1 MKSPIGILFYDNE
14 GKLITANQSAKDIA
28 GIPESDDVS
37 INLFNNPD
45 VVSRKEKLIG
55 GGVIKFQSQMDFE
68 NIRDAGYYNPTRS
81 GTAYLDFTISVFDYG
96 YLVQIQD
103 ITERKRMEEDLR
115 MSEKRYRELVEN
127 ANSIIIKMDKNGRIT
142 FFNEFAEKFF
152 GFKGEEIIGRNV
164 VGTIVPETES
174 SGRNLQKVI
183 EGIIMDPEAHI
194 NTENEN
200 ITSDDRKM
208 WVAWTNKGIYD
219 DKGEVTGVLSIGVD
233 ITKRKHAE
241 DAFKHLMTSVSR
253 SKNLILKELQEA
265 RNNLELKVQK
275 RTKELNESND
285 ALRKEI
291 QERKYFEEALVNSR
305 NYLDKI
311 IDSIADPVFVKDEKH
326 RWVLLN
332 DAYCRLMGYSREE
345 LLGKSDYDFFSSD
358 EADIF
363 WMKDEEV
370 FKTGLENVNEEE
382 FTDSEGNLHVLI
394 TKKTLYT
401 DISGE
406 KYIVASIRDITL
418 RKKTEN
424 ELRQSERKL
433 KIAMDMAKLAY
444 WEYDVSSDLFAF
456 DDRFYRLYGTS
467 ADQEGGSQ
475 MSSQDY
481 AQKFFLPE
489 ELGMVKEAIN
499 KALETDDPKFFRQL
513 EHTILR
519 PDGEKRFITVR
530 YGVIKDAEGK
540 TVKSYGVNQ
549 DITELKLAEKAL
561 KDSEAKFRGIFDN
574 ATDMISLIES
584 SKEGKYVR
592 YIEVN
597 KAGIKRLGYSKDE
610 FLNMSPY
617 EIDEGP
623 ETLKNMEKLFK
634 KGHVRFET
642 IHVAKNG
649 RKIPVEVIIH
659 FIKRDGL
666 NIALEISRDIT
677 ERRKSENELKKSE
690 QKYRT
695 LFNSSPDSTILIG
708 IDGRLIDV
716 NTAAQE
722 IVGLP
727 KENLVG
733 KNFTELDILLE
744 EEIPLHMEKASQVL
758 SGKDVKPFE
767 SRFIDKNGK
776 IHHAETYLKA
786 LKKDDEVFA
795 FNVIAHD
802 ITERKKAED
811 QLKQSERSLSEAQR
825 IAHLG
830 NWSWNI
836 KNDELKWSD
845 EIYRIFG
852 LTPEKSVASYD
863 SFLKKVHP
871 DDRDRVNN
879 AVKDALTGKDYS
891 IDHRII
897 LGDGSQRVVHELGE
911 VIFDKNNIPVQMI
924 GTVHDI
930 TERKKAEEKLKET
943 IGELERSNYE
953 LQQFAYI
960 TSHDLQEPL
969 RTIASFTQLFERRY
983 KGRLDSDADEF
994 IEFIVDAAVRMKG
1007 MIQGLLEYSRV
1018 GTQKIE
1024 FKEVNLN
1031 KKMDLVLSN
1040 LHAFINENN
1049 AEVTYDKM
1057 PNVFAD
1063 PDQIIRLFQN
1073 LIGNAIKFKK
1083 QDVPPKIH
1091 IAVKRDLEN
1100 GEYIFSISD
1109 NGIGMKEQYSGKIF
1123 EVFKRLHTMDEYEG
1137 TGIGLAISKRIV
1149 ERHGGRI
1156 WVESKLGVGSTFYF
1170 TLPVNHLNQQ

>member
-1 MKSPIGILFYDNE
+1 LKSPIGILFYDKE

-37 INLFNNPD
+37 VNLFNNLD
-45 VVSRKEKLIG
+45 VVSRKEKLISE
-55 GGVIKFQSQMDFE
+55 GVIKFQSQMDFE
-68 NIRDAGYYNPTRS
+68 NIKDDGYYNPTRS
-81 GTAYLDFTISVFDYG
+81 GTAYLDFTISVVDYG

-103 ITERKRMEEDLR
+103 ITERKKIEERLKEN
-115 MSEKRYRELVEN
+115 EKKYRELVEN
-127 ANSIIIKMDKNGRIT
+127 ANSIITKMDKKGNIT
-142 FFNEFAEKFF
+142 FLNEFAEKFF
-152 GFKGEEIIGRNV
+152 GFKEEEIIGRNV
-164 VGTIVPETES
+164 VGTVVPETES
-174 SGRNLQKVI
+174 SGRNLQEFIGMIVR
-183 EGIIMDPEAHI
+183 DPESYI
-194 NTENEN
+194 NNENEN
-200 ITSDDRKM
+200 ITRDGKRV

-219 DKGEVTGVLSIGVD
+219 DKGEVTGVLSIGTD
-233 ITKRKHAE
+233 ISKRKHAE
-241 DAFKHLMTSVSR
+241 DAFKHLMTEVSK

-291 QERKYFEEALVNSR
+291 QERKYFEKALIKSR

-311 IDSIADPVFVKDEKH
+311 INSIADPVFVKDEKH

-345 LLGKSDYDFFSSD
+345 LLGKSDYDFFPSD

-363 WMKDEEV
+363 WRKDEEV

-424 ELRQSERKL
+424 ELRQGERKL

-444 WEYDVSSDLFAF
+444 WEYDVSSDLFTF

-467 ADQEGGSQ
+467 ADHEGGSQ

-481 AQKFFLPE
+481 AQRFFLPE
-489 ELGMVKEAIN
+489 ESGMVREAIN
-499 KALETDDPKFFRQL
+499 TALKTDDPGFFRQI
-513 EHTILR
+513 EHSIVR
-519 PDGEKRFITVR
+519 ADGEKRFITVR
-530 YGVIKDAEGK
+530 YGVIKDEECRTIK
-540 TVKSYGVNQ
+540 TYGVNQ
-549 DITELKLAEKAL
+549 DITELKMAEKAL

-574 ATDMISLIES
+574 ATDMISLMEG
-584 SKEGKYVR
+584 SKDGKYTR

-617 EIDEGP
+617 DVDQGP
-623 ETLKNMEKLFK
+623 ETLKNMKKLFK
-634 KGHVRFET
+634 EGHVRFET

-649 RKIPVEVIIH
+649 RRIPVEVIIH
-659 FIKRDGL
+659 FIKRDGMD
-666 NIALEISRDIT
+666 IALEISRDIT

-708 IDGRLIDV
+708 IDGNLIDV

-733 KNFTELDILLE
+733 KNFTELDILLD
-744 EEIPLHMEKASQVL
+744 EEIPLHMEKVSRVL
-758 SGKDVKPFE
+758 RGKDVKPFE

-795 FNVIAHD
+795 FNVIVHD
-802 ITERKKAED
+802 ITERKAEE
-811 QLKQSERSLSEAQR
+811 QLKQSEMSLSEAQR

-836 KNDELKWSD
+836 KTDELKWSN

-852 LTPEKSVASYD
+852 LNPEKSVANYN

-871 DDRDRVNN
+871 EDRERVNN
-879 AVKDALTGKDYS
+879 AVKDALTGKNYS

-897 LGDGSQRVVHELGE
+897 LSDGSQRIVHELGE
-911 VIFDKNNIPVQMI
+911 VIFDKKDIPVQMI

-1031 KKMDLVLSN
+1031 TKMDMVLSN

-1049 AEVTYDKM
+1049 AEVTYDKL

-1083 QDVPPKIH
+1083 KDVPPKIH

-1156 WVESKLGVGSTFYF
+1156 WVESKFGVGSTFYF